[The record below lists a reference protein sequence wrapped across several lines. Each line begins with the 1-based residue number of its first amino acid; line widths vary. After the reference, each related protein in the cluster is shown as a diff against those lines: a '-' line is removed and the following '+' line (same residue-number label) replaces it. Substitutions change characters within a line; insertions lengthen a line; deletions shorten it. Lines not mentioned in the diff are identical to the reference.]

1 MALLA
6 GDPVGVVASGWAR
19 RCDAAPPGSWCV
31 RDRRS
36 SIAGVGSI
44 LDGLVGLP
52 AWLVLGLVFLLPALE
67 ASTFVGVVVPG
78 EIAVLVGGVVAHA
91 GRLPL
96 WAVMVA
102 ASIGAVLGDNVGY
115 QVGRRYGTALLDR
128 LPKRLVGSGDLQ
140 QALDVV
146 RRRGAIAVVSGRWVA
161 ALRALVPGVAGA
173 GRVPFR
179 SFLLANLAG
188 GISWA
193 SAVALLGYGAGAGYR
208 SVEHRLGLGSEVLL
222 GVFAAL
228 VLVWVV
234 RRRHIRRSDSADQQ
248 TVRDET

>member
-1 MALLA
+1 MGTVL
-6 GDPVGVVASGWAR
+6 
-19 RCDAAPPGSWCV
+19 DA
-31 RDRRS
+31 
-36 SIAGVGSI
+36 
-44 LDGLVGLP
+44 LVGLP

-96 WAVMVA
+96 WAVIVA
-102 ASIGAVLGDNVGY
+102 ASLGAVFGDNVGY

-128 LPKRLVGSGDLQ
+128 LPKRLVASGDLT

-146 RRRGAIAVVSGRWVA
+146 RRRGAIAVITGRWVA

-173 GRVPFR
+173 SSVPLR
-179 SFLLANLAG
+179 SFLLANLIG
-188 GISWA
+188 GVTWA
-193 SAVALLGYGAGAGYR
+193 STVALLGYGAGAGYR

-222 GVFAAL
+222 GFFAVL
-228 VLVWVV
+228 VVVWVV
-234 RRRHIRRSDSADQQ
+234 RRRHTRLRDSAGSSGQDGAG
-248 TVRDET
+248 